1 MRRTQ
6 LALLLLCIGLS
17 ALFAS
22 VVTPVTP
29 AQATDAAKV
38 LVRGAPIHG
47 ANGIIIGARG
57 TMYVGSVFGR
67 DIVLVRSRTG
77 RIIDRL
83 GPADGYN
90 GADDVAIAPD
100 GSLYWTDTLEG
111 RVGHRAL
118 NGAVSYQAVAP
129 FVNPLRFT
137 EDGRLFVGQAFFG
150 DSLYEV
156 DPDFVD
162 PPVKVW
168 GGSGVPP
175 FLDQLNGFDFGPDG
189 RLYAP
194 QPFQGRVIRL
204 VVDTWVPEVVVDDL
218 AFPVA
223 VKFDSRGKLFAALQG
238 SGTVVR
244 INRATHAA
252 RLVAKLQPGLDNL
265 AFDARDHLF
274 VSHAGN
280 GRLWRIL
287 PSGERRRLV
296 KAGLVMPG
304 GIAVRPGKDLMPFDQ
319 LWVADGWEIKRY
331 DGRNGQFGGV
341 LRQSF
346 SGDSIIA
353 AQTVSAD
360 GANLIL
366 TSWLTN
372 AVQVWAPA
380 TGQQVG
386 YWNDFGLPVNAI
398 RFGEDLIVADG
409 ATHSVISQ
417 TPGGVRTTLSDAFA
431 YPTGLAAS
439 AGDLYVADL
448 FAGTVSRVVD
458 DGVTLAV
465 PAVVAADLLGPEG
478 LAVDG
483 NGMLLVVEAGAGR
496 LTRIDPGTGAKTL
509 VRDRLALGAVGSPS
523 MPPHWFFNGVAVGAG
538 GDIYVTGDKRSLIYR
553 IK

>member
-1 MRRTQ
+1 MTRKQ
-6 LALLLLCIGLS
+6 LLALLLCVGLT
-17 ALFAS
+17 ALLAS
-22 VVTPVTP
+22 VVTPG
-29 AQATDAAKV
+29 AQAKDVTKV
-38 LVRGAPIHG
+38 LVKGAPIHG
-47 ANGIIIGARG
+47 ANGIIAGAHG

-67 DIVLVRSRTG
+67 DIVLVKSRTG

-118 NGAVSYQAVAP
+118 NGTVSYQAVAP
-129 FVNPLRFT
+129 FVNPIRFT
-137 EDGRLFVGQAFFG
+137 DDGRLFVGQAFFG
-150 DSLYEV
+150 DALYEV

-189 RLYAP
+189 KLYAP
-194 QPFQGRVIRL
+194 QPFRGRVIRL
-204 VVDTWVPEVVVDDL
+204 VVDTWVPDVVAEDL
-218 AFPVA
+218 AFPVG
-223 VKFDSRGKLFAALQG
+223 VKFDSRGTLFAALQG
-238 SGTVVR
+238 SGAVVR
-244 INRATHAA
+244 INRASHAA
-252 RLVAKLQPGLDNL
+252 KLVARLKPGIDNL

-280 GRLWRIL
+280 GCLWRIL
-287 PSGERRRLV
+287 PSGVPRRLI

-304 GIAVRPGKDLMPFDQ
+304 GIAVQPGKDLMPFDR
-319 LWVADGWEIKRY
+319 LFVADGWEMKRY
-331 DGRNGQFGGV
+331 DGRNGRYEGA

-346 SGDSIIA
+346 TGDSIIA
-353 AQTVSAD
+353 PQTVSAD

-366 TSWLTN
+366 TSWLSN
-372 AVQVWAPA
+372 AVQVWDPKAR
-380 TGQQVG
+380 QQIG

-439 AGDLYVADL
+439 GDDLYVADL
-448 FAGTVSRVVD
+448 FMGTVSRVVD
-458 DGVTLAV
+458 NGVPSAV

-483 NGMLLVVEAGAGR
+483 NGALLVVEAGAGR

-509 VRDRLALGAVGSPS
+509 VRDGLALGAAGSPG
-523 MPPHWFFNGVAVGAG
+523 MPPHWFFNGVAVGLTG
-538 GDIYVTGDKRSLIYR
+538 QIYVTGDKRGLIYR